1 MRRRV
6 LCQEHVHVSAN
17 ERGGVDVDDDNDV
30 DDADES
36 SEEISIGESEVVADE
51 IDTIESDLCMDT

>member
-1 MRRRV
+1 M
-6 LCQEHVHVSAN
+6 SAN